1 MIDRGPSL
9 FSASPQIG
17 SNVARFHVSPIVF
30 ETTDVALN
38 VHLGFFGSSVGVGNA
53 TTPENS
59 RTDALG
65 DAI

>member
-38 VHLGFFGSSVGVGNA
+38 VHLGFFAFRRGGQRDH
-53 TTPENS
+53 PENS